1 MDVEKIYVM
10 PQPYSQPLRMI
21 ACIIEERE
29 SDAACVARIRR
40 FLERSGVPVRDRPS
54 ASEK

>member
-10 PQPYSQPLRMI
+10 SQTYSQPLRMI
-21 ACIIEERE
+21 ARIIEERE
-29 SDAACVARIRR
+29 SDAACVAQLRR

>member
-1 MDVEKIYVM
+1 MDIEKIYVM
-10 PQPYSQPLRMI
+10 PQPYSQPLRMV

-29 SDAACVARIRR
+29 SDAACVAQLRR
-40 FLERSGVPVRDRPS
+40 FLERSGVPVRDWPS